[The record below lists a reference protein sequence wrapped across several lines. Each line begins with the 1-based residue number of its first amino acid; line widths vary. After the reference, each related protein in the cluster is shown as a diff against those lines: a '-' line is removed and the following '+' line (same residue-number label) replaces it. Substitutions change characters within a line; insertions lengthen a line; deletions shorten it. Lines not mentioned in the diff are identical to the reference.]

1 MPASL
6 PVIRNGLH
14 IVKDQQ
20 VKLLLNDIIS
30 NISLM
35 KTTFTDSG
43 LFFGF
48 LMLIDLIKFLIVNY
62 LSAV

>member
-1 MPASL
+1 
-6 PVIRNGLH
+6 VIRNGLH

-43 LFFGF
+43 LFFEF